1 MEITISPEELT
12 NGKMSE
18 THLNQAVHAIREDGY
33 VILSDVSYHTP
44 IWICSAKRWMR
55 IYAH

>member
-1 MEITISPEELT
+1 MEITISPEELA
-12 NGKMSE
+12 NGEMSE
-18 THLNQAVHAIREDGY
+18 THLNQAVHASARMGMSSY
-33 VILSDVSYHTP
+33 QTLYHTP